1 MSDPT
6 KKNLKIW
13 MNGGFINWEDAQVH
27 VMTHTLHYGLG
38 VFEGIRCYETPEG
51 PKVFRLKEHVKR
63 LFDSARILGLSV
75 ELSEENVS
83 NIIRETIKINKLQ
96 SCYIRPLF
104 YLDDSTLGLNCTKNK
119 VLFMNAAWE
128 WGAYLGKE
136 GIENGIRTKVVSYT
150 RHHPNIFPTKAK
162 VCGAYVNSILGKL
175 EALKN
180 GYEEAIMLDPFGNVA
195 EGSGENIFIVR
206 NGVLYTPP
214 ATSVLEG
221 ITRATIMTLA
231 KDLEIEVREQHF
243 ARDTLLIA
251 DEAFFTGTAAEV
263 TPIREVD
270 GVSIGGRNGA
280 GEITKIIQE
289 KYFSLIRGGNERH
302 QEWLEAV

>member
-6 KKNLKIW
+6 KENLKIW
-13 MNGGFINWEDAQVH
+13 MNNGFVKWGEAQVH
-27 VMTHTLHYGLG
+27 VMTHTLHYGVG
-38 VFEGIRCYETPEG
+38 VFEGIRCYDTPEG
-51 PKVFRLKEHVKR
+51 PRIFRLKEHVKR
-63 LFDSARILGLSV
+63 LFNSARILGLSV
-75 ELSEENVS
+75 EISEERVS
-83 NIIRETIKINKLQ
+83 HIIKETIRENHLS

-104 YLDDSTLGLNCTKNK
+104 YLDDSSLGLNCTKNK

-136 GIENGIRTKVVSYT
+136 GLENGIRTKVVSYS

-175 EALKN
+175 EAIKN
-180 GYEEAIMLDPFGNVA
+180 GYEEAIMLDPSGNVA

-206 NGVLYTPP
+206 NGILFTPP

-221 ITRATIMTLA
+221 ITRDTIMILA
-231 KDLEIEVREQHF
+231 KDLDIEVREEHF
-243 ARDTLLIA
+243 SRDTLLIA

-270 GVSIGGRNGA
+270 GVAIGGRNGA
-280 GEITKIIQE
+280 GEITKKIQE
-289 KYFSLIRGGNERH
+289 KYFSLIRGGNDGYSA
-302 QEWLEAV
+302 WLESV